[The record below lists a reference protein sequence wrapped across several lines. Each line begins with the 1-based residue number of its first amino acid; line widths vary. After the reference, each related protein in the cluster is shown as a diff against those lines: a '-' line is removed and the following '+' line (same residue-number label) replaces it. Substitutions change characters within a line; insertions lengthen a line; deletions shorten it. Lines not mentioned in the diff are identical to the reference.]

1 MTNARTQS
9 NLKGEI
15 LDLKVALQERTT
27 GKKRGPQKP
36 RTRSVEDMTLPS
48 MSSEYVEFKGGIFV
62 KLVSGN
68 LLPKAWEDL
77 YQWLGSVIGPKKCI
91 DDMAKTAP
99 SSFSNVDR
107 AKERMTQF

>member
-1 MTNARTQS
+1 MIT
-9 NLKGEI
+9 
-15 LDLKVALQERTT
+15 
-27 GKKRGPQKP
+27 
-36 RTRSVEDMTLPS
+36 S
-48 MSSEYVEFKGGIFV
+48 MSSEYVKFKGGIFV

-77 YQWLGSVIGPKKCI
+77 YQWFGSAIAPKKWI
-91 DDMAKTAP
+91 DDMAKTTP

>member
-1 MTNARTQS
+1 M
-9 NLKGEI
+9 I
-15 LDLKVALQERTT
+15 LT
-27 GKKRGPQKP
+27 
-36 RTRSVEDMTLPS
+36 S
-48 MSSEYVEFKGGIFV
+48 MSSEYVEFKGEIFV

-99 SSFSNVDR
+99 PSFSNVDR
-107 AKERMTQF
+107 AKINMVPFYC